1 MTEST
6 LHPNAEKLLQIAEE
20 FFAEVAD
27 LTPGTNLEKYLN
39 THYAPGSKTY
49 DSLSTLIKS
58 AITNN
63 EPWLATDTLDGPRY
77 RRSRLCPPSE
87 RTRYFSITTV
97 YMDST
102 AAGESPEES
111 YTGQY
116 HLHPYGEINCV
127 VPITEGAQIKGMNGW
142 CGRGWTCPAAGTH
155 HYPEVRGGALV
166 AVFFLPAGRISYKAV
181 PGMQQP
187 GYV

>member
-1 MTEST
+1 MTDIT
-6 LHPNAEKLLQIAEE
+6 LHPNAEKLLQIAEG

-27 LTPGTNLEKYLN
+27 LTPGKNLEKYLN
-39 THYAPGSKTY
+39 THYAPGSKAY
-49 DSLSTLIKS
+49 DSLSTLIRT
-58 AITNN
+58 AIHNN
-63 EPWLATDTLDGPRY
+63 EPWLATDALDGPRY
-77 RRSRLCPPSE
+77 RRSRLCSPSE

-102 AAGESPEES
+102 AAGEGKEES
-111 YTGQY
+111 YRGQY

-127 VPITEGAQIKGMNGW
+127 VPITEGAEIKGMNGW
-142 CGRGWTCPAAGTH
+142 MGEGWTAPGAGTH

-181 PGMQQP
+181 PGMEQP
-187 GYV
+187 IYV